1 MYELRR
7 LKMGD
12 RPVTGQENKKTV
24 EDFFN
29 SRLNPSSEPTPG
41 DQHRPESVVV
51 EVQGLVQTR
60 PVSSILQSAQF
71 RRTLEN
77 AIRGGLSTLSSRV
90 QSSPRPAT
98 PQSQTAS
105 PGNISI
111 SICDLQIFKVF
122 NACAHK
128 KSFKTP

>member
-1 MYELRR
+1 MFELRR

-12 RPVTGQENKKTV
+12 RPVTGQEKKKTV

-29 SRLNPSSEPTPG
+29 SRLNPSSEPTPVE
-41 DQHRPESVVV
+41 QHRPESVVV

-60 PVSSILQSAQF
+60 PVSSMLQRAQF

-90 QSSPRPAT
+90 QQAPRPST
-98 PQSQTAS
+98 PQSQTTS
-105 PGNISI
+105 PGNVSI
-111 SICDLQIFKVF
+111 GLPFTIILFS
-122 NACAHK
+122 
-128 KSFKTP
+128 S

>member
-1 MYELRR
+1 MSELRK
-7 LKMGD
+7 LKVGD

-29 SRLNPSSEPTPG
+29 SRLNPNAEPTPG

-77 AIRGGLSTLSSRV
+77 AIRGGLSSLSNRVPSRSQQV
-90 QSSPRPAT
+90 SRPST
-98 PQSQTAS
+98 PQSAS
-105 PGNISI
+105 PGRLRFS
-111 SICDLQIFKVF
+111 D
-122 NACAHK
+122 
-128 KSFKTP
+128 

>member
-1 MYELRR
+1 MSELRK
-7 LKMGD
+7 LKVGD

-29 SRLNPSSEPTPG
+29 SRLNPNAEPTPG

-77 AIRGGLSTLSSRV
+77 AIRGGLSSLSSRV
-90 QSSPRPAT
+90 SSRSQQASRPST
-98 PQSQTAS
+98 PQLAS
-105 PGNISI
+105 PGKLRFS
-111 SICDLQIFKVF
+111 D
-122 NACAHK
+122 
-128 KSFKTP
+128 

>member
-1 MYELRR
+1 MSELRK
-7 LKMGD
+7 LKVSD

-29 SRLNPSSEPTPG
+29 SRLNPSAEPTPG

-77 AIRGGLSTLSSRV
+77 AIRGGFSSLSRLSRLSSRN
-90 QSSPRPAT
+90 QQASRPST
-98 PQSQTAS
+98 PQAAS
-105 PGNISI
+105 PSKLHFV
-111 SICDLQIFKVF
+111 ICRDK
-122 NACAHK
+122 
-128 KSFKTP
+128 